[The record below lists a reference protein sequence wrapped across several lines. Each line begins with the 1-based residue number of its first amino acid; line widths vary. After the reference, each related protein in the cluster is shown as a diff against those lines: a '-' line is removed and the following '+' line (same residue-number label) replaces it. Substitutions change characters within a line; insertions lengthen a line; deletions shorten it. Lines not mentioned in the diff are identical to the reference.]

1 MKKINRRDLLKTGA
15 LAGMVSLG
23 GVTASNAQAQSNQP
37 GVMARA
43 RNIILFAYDGLSWE
57 DYSVAQF
64 YARRKLGKRLALER
78 LMMSGITGQQNTNSL
93 TSFVTESSAAGNAWS
108 TGVKTVNGGLAIHI
122 DGRKL
127 EPIFKLAKQAGKAV
141 GLVSTATITHATPA
155 SFVVS
160 NPDRNAEEEIAT
172 QYLEFGADVYLGGGT
187 RFFDPAVRRDKRDLY
202 ADFAAKGYGV
212 VKTTAEL
219 RNSNASKLL
228 GVFSSSH
235 VPYEVDRRFQNVDV
249 PSLLEMTKKALPIL
263 SGAKNGFVLQ
273 VEAARIDHA
282 AHLNDAAAVLW
293 DIIAADETLEYLMSY
308 VDSNPETV
316 LIIGSDHACGSGA
329 LYGTGPSYRSGS
341 AGVDLLENHKASIEF
356 MLARLGATPTAEQVT
371 ELTRTVRGTTLTS
384 EQAQTVV
391 DAITKKIYLP
401 DGIVHSVQPANTLAW
416 AMRQTNAAQVDRP
429 NIGFA
434 SGQHSASPTLF
445 GLYGRNIAASRIGL
459 VDNTFTYTIMARA
472 LGIRYQNPAMTEEE
486 ALRVLAAQAA
496 PRTEFA
502 HPNDVIAD

>member
-23 GVTASNAQAQSNQP
+23 GVTTSTAKAQSNQP
-37 GVMARA
+37 AIMTRA
-43 RNIILFAYDGLSWE
+43 RNVILFAYDGLSWE
-57 DYSVAQF
+57 DYAIAQY
-64 YARRKLGKRLALER
+64 YARRKMGKRLALER
-78 LMMSGITGQQNTNSL
+78 LMMTGIVGQQNTNSL

-127 EPIFKLAKQAGKAV
+127 EPMFKLAKEAGKAV

-155 SFVVS
+155 SFIVS
-160 NPDRNAEEEIAT
+160 NPDRNAEEQIAE
-172 QYLEFGADVYLGGGT
+172 QYLDFGADVYLGGGQ
-187 RFFDPAVRRDKRDLY
+187 RFFDAAVRRDKKDLY
-202 ADFAAKGYGV
+202 AAFAAKGYGV

-219 RNSNASKLL
+219 RASNASKLL

-282 AHLNDAAAVLW
+282 AHLNDPAGVMW
-293 DIIAADETLEYLMSY
+293 DIIAADETLEYLLSY
-308 VDSNPETV
+308 VDSNPDTM
-316 LIIGSDHACGSGA
+316 LIIGSDHACGTGA
-329 LYGTGPSYRSGS
+329 LYGTGAVYRASS
-341 AGVDLLENHKASIEF
+341 AGIELLENHKASIEF
-356 MLARLGATPTAEQVT
+356 MLGKLGSTPAADQVAELV
-371 ELTRTVRGTTLTS
+371 RNVRGTQLTP
-384 EQAQTVV
+384 EQAQSVV
-391 DAITKKIYLP
+391 DAITKKVYLP
-401 DGIVHSVQPANTLAW
+401 DGVVHGVQPANTFAW

-434 SGQHSASPTLF
+434 SGQHNASPTLF
-445 GLYGRNIAASRIGL
+445 AVYGRGVAAGRVGL
-459 VDNTFTYTIMARA
+459 VDNTYTFELMARA
-472 LGIRYQNPAMTEEE
+472 LNIRFKNPAMTEEE
-486 ALRVLAAQAA
+486 ALRVLSEQAPKAAIG
-496 PRTEFA
+496 
-502 HPNDVIAD
+502 HPQDVVAD